1 MFHQRFAHP
10 THCHTKIITSIG
22 AMNVEKEKSTFFI
35 KDQSPDDEH
44 TQETSATF
52 TQFNNPPVGNFSG
65 NIKKLFNTI
74 LQFHKSMKYVLTDVL
89 HQLTLIFA
97 L

>member
-1 MFHQRFAHP
+1 
-10 THCHTKIITSIG
+10 
-22 AMNVEKEKSTFFI
+22 MNVEKEKSTFFI

-65 NIKKLFNTI
+65 NKKTFQYHIAISQKHEVCIN
-74 LQFHKSMKYVLTDVL
+74 
-89 HQLTLIFA
+89 
-97 L
+97 